1 MGCGDGFEV
10 GVRDGV
16 AGGGI
21 VGDVVGLG
29 VREVVEEDGAADDA
43 TVLGPFYCS
52 VRSVCAYW

>member
-1 MGCGDGFEV
+1 
-10 GVRDGV
+10 VRDGV
-16 AGGGI
+16 ARGGI

-29 VREVVEEDGAADDA
+29 VGEVVEEDGAPDDA